1 VDIENT
7 KIAIAS
13 GEYDLRYILMSG
25 RLQIDMYSYFRRN
38 FNLSSYKLD
47 DVASQNISDAI
58 KKVANAEHPKYG
70 AITELYSKN
79 LTGLHVGDFIHIEV
93 SAFTSDYYMDGKKFV
108 VLDIVAKESGDKV
121 IVIGGHHE
129 HTIDK
134 TKKIQWGMAKD
145 DVSPQDIF
153 RMSNGT
159 DAERAVVAKY
169 CIQDCNLVHHLLRK
183 IDVMTEY
190 MEMANLC
197 SVPVNFLVFR
207 GQGVKLTSY
216 VAKKC
221 MEKGYIMPDL
231 EKGKMDGGYEGAIVL
246 PPKTKIYIDEPVACV
261 DYSSL
266 YPSSMIS
273 QNYCHSSKVWAKEY
287 DLEGRLVK
295 DEGEK
300 DARGNYI
307 YYGLGGYQY
316 VEVEFDTFEWR
327 RNPARPAAK
336 AVKTKVGK
344 RVVCWAQLPGDEK
357 SVMPSIL
364 MELLKAR
371 SDTRKKEKLYK
382 ESDPFMA
389 NIMDKRQQAY
399 KVTANSLYGQCGART
414 STFYEKDVAAS
425 TTASGRMMIT
435 YARRIIEEIYANRLC
450 QTTNH
455 GVVGANVWNPV
466 VRPRKCARLK
476 RV

>member
-1 VDIENT
+1 VEAVPIVGGDRVAAEREVLLRWAALVQRENPDIIIGYNIFGFDYEFMFRRAEETHCVNEFLQLSRRREEFCGTRDRDDPTLVDIENT

-58 KKVANAEHPKYG
+58 KKVANAEHPAHG
-70 AITELYSKN
+70 AVTELYSKN

-108 VLDIVAKESGDKV
+108 VLDIVAKDSGDKV

-231 EKGKMDGGYEGAIVL
+231 EKGKMDGGYEGALRI
-246 PPKTKIYIDEPVACV
+246 
-261 DYSSL
+261 
-266 YPSSMIS
+266 
-273 QNYCHSSKVWAKEY
+273 
-287 DLEGRLVK
+287 GRLAA
-295 DEGEK
+295 EK
-300 DARGNYI
+300 RARHVAVVAAGGDAREDI
-307 YYGLGGYQY
+307 
-316 VEVEFDTFEWR
+316 D
-327 RNPARPAAK
+327 
-336 AVKTKVGK
+336 
-344 RVVCWAQLPGDEK
+344 D
-357 SVMPSIL
+357 
-364 MELLKAR
+364 
-371 SDTRKKEKLYK
+371 D
-382 ESDPFMA
+382 
-389 NIMDKRQQAY
+389 
-399 KVTANSLYGQCGART
+399 
-414 STFYEKDVAAS
+414 
-425 TTASGRMMIT
+425 
-435 YARRIIEEIYANRLC
+435 
-450 QTTNH
+450 
-455 GVVGANVWNPV
+455 
-466 VRPRKCARLK
+466 
-476 RV
+476 